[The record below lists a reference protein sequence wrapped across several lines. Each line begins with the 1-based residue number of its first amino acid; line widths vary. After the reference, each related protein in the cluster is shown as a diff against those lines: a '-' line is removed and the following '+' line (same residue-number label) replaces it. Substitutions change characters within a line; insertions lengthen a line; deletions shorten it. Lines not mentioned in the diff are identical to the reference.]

1 MARSPDSERVRRLNA
16 AVELVQ
22 KYGANAEAARVF
34 AERYGVSL
42 RQAYRY
48 VREAHAQRRPLPVP
62 EPKVV
67 FTVKLPERENAQRD
81 RIAGVGDVSPQ
92 GQTSWSRLETRERSR
107 RNSVLTGCRLKS
119 CRRPTKFSS
128 PTSYGNY

>member
-67 FTVKLPERENAQRD
+67 FTVKLPEGLVHELRQF
-81 RIAGVGDVSPQ
+81 VSSSGRTLSETVSQ
-92 GQTSWSRLETRERSR
+92 ALETFLR
-107 RNSVLTGCRLKS
+107 RGK
-119 CRRPTKFSS
+119 RR
-128 PTSYGNY
+128 GHG